1 MRTAGVLL
9 HISSLPSP
17 GGIGTLGREARGF
30 VDFLNASGFAVW
42 QMLPVGPTG
51 YGESPYQSTSTF
63 AGNPLFIDERDLI
76 EKGLLPKDALSD
88 AADETENT
96 GYVDFERVKAQKKHF
111 LECAFQYAFERC
123 RRDVDAFRA
132 ANAWLDDY
140 AVYAAL
146 KEKFDLKS
154 WMEWPDEYRF
164 REPQAMKAAREELSG
179 RIDYYCFEQYLFAL
193 QWDSLKAYANAH
205 GVRLFGDMPI
215 YVAEDSADTWSQP
228 KQFQFDEKL
237 HPIRVAGVPPD
248 YFSADGQLWGNP
260 LYRWEDMEKNHFA
273 CCIARL
279 KAVSS
284 RFDIIRIDHF
294 IGFANYY
301 SIPYGAPNARIGEWV
316 NAPGR
321 ALFAEVKKQ
330 LPHLSIVA
338 ENLGVVGPRVK
349 SLMRF
354 CGYPGMKVLQFG
366 FSGDSK
372 NPQRPRYHT
381 ENCVVYTGTH
391 DNNTTIGW
399 FKTASESEKKC
410 LKRITGAS
418 SEKDVAWKTILCAL
432 SSRANTAVIP
442 MQDLLEK
449 DEKARM
455 NVPGVLGCNWLWR
468 MTDMPKDA
476 LARKMQTALAEF
488 GRIAPKAAE

>member
-30 VDFLNASGFAVW
+30 VDFLNASGFTIW

-63 AGNPLFIDERDLI
+63 AGNPLFIDERDLV
-76 EKGLLPKDALSD
+76 EKGLLPKDALKD
-88 AADETENT
+88 APPEAANA
-96 GYVDFERVKAQKKHF
+96 GFVDFEPVKAYKKRL

-123 RRDVDAFRA
+123 RAEVEAFKE
-132 ANAWLDDY
+132 ANSWLDDY

-146 KEKFDLKS
+146 KEKFDLRS

-164 REPQAMKAAREELSG
+164 RKPEAMKAAREALSE
-179 RIDYYCFEQYLFAL
+179 RIDYFCFEQYLFAL
-193 QWDSLKAYANAH
+193 QWASLKTYANER

-228 KQFQFDEKL
+228 EQFQFDETL

-260 LYRWEDMEKNHFA
+260 LYKWEDMEKNHFSWW
-273 CCIARL
+273 IARL
-279 KAVSS
+279 KAVAS

-301 SIPYGAPNARIGEWV
+301 SIPYGATNARIGEWV
-316 NAPGR
+316 DAPGR

-330 LPHLSIVA
+330 LPDLSIIA
-338 ENLGVVGPRVK
+338 ENLGVIGPRVK

-366 FSGDSK
+366 FSGDSR

-391 DNNTTIGW
+391 DNDTTIGW
-399 FKTASESEKKC
+399 FKTADEREKKC
-410 LKRITGAS
+410 LKRITGATS
-418 SEKDVAWKTILCAL
+418 DQNVAWLMILCAL
-432 SSRANTAVIP
+432 HSRADTAIIP
-442 MQDLLEK
+442 MQDMLEL

-455 NVPGVLGCNWLWR
+455 NVPGVLGGNWLWR
-468 MTDMPKDA
+468 MTGMPEVE
-476 LARKMQTALAEF
+476 LAEKMRAALSET
-488 GRIAPKAAE
+488 GRIAPQAAK